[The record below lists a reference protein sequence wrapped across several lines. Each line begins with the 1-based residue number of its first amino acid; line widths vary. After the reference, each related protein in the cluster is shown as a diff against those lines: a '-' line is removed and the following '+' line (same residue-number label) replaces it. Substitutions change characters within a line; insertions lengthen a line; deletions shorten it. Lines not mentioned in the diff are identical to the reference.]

1 VSQAHSGERLAAAD
15 PAIFAELVHAHTSY
29 VVPSTQY
36 NYGRLAEQY
45 AAFCR
50 ARGLQPWPVDQ
61 FKLGGWVIRLM
72 TRVKPSSLKV
82 YLAAV
87 RYVHINHGFV
97 WELTGCEFMRR
108 VLRYV
113 KRTFPAGEKGMKLPI
128 TRHVL
133 RRILPLLP
141 GWPRVSAMSFE
152 DLCFACASVVAVCG
166 FLRGGEFLFSPGQAR
181 PILLWEHVQVQTVDG
196 GDALVVAIPQPKAE
210 WWRRTSRV
218 PVFSAGADDLCPV
231 RLWRALCSRS
241 PCVGRGA
248 NGVTGRG
255 LPAFH
260 GPRGQPLT
268 QKQMVQ
274 RTLELVQRAGIT
286 MVDDRGREL
295 KVMAASWRAG
305 GVRSASEAGLEEATI
320 RELGRWHSSAWT
332 NYLLF
337 TDRDLSGASAR
348 MWRHAATPQSARM
361 RVDAER
367 VEPGPSL
374 ACEDTN
380 VVEEELGFD
389 DAGVARARAC
399 TWRVGMRVQVPG
411 QQWGEATITRD
422 NEDGSF
428 NVVWDTDP
436 RRAFSIEGTALERV

>member
-1 VSQAHSGERLAAAD
+1 MPGPGDFRSRSPDGGRSGGGRSLVPVGWGQGGGGVPQAHSGERLAVAD
-15 PAIFAELVHAHTSY
+15 PAVFAELVHAHTSY
-29 VVPSTQY
+29 VVPYTQY

-113 KRTFPAGEKGMKLPI
+113 KRTFPAGEKGMKLSI

-141 GWPRVSAMSFE
+141 GWPSVSAMSFE

-210 WWRRTSRV
+210 WWRRTARV

-241 PCVGRGA
+241 PCVGGGA
-248 NGVTGRG
+248 NGVTGGG

-260 GPRGQPLT
+260 
-268 QKQMVQ
+268 
-274 RTLELVQRAGIT
+274 
-286 MVDDRGREL
+286 
-295 KVMAASWRAG
+295 
-305 GVRSASEAGLEEATI
+305 
-320 RELGRWHSSAWT
+320 
-332 NYLLF
+332 
-337 TDRDLSGASAR
+337 
-348 MWRHAATPQSARM
+348 
-361 RVDAER
+361 
-367 VEPGPSL
+367 
-374 ACEDTN
+374 
-380 VVEEELGFD
+380 
-389 DAGVARARAC
+389 
-399 TWRVGMRVQVPG
+399 
-411 QQWGEATITRD
+411 
-422 NEDGSF
+422 
-428 NVVWDTDP
+428 
-436 RRAFSIEGTALERV
+436 